1 MGITNHISFR
11 HWRGDLF
18 GGITAV
24 AIALPVALAFG
35 VASGAEAACGLYGAG
50 LFAALL
56 GGTQTLVSEPTGPM
70 TVVFSL
76 AVLFLVGKTAL
87 SGLAPPGGNGSS
99 DPGKFYAHR
108 LTRTEALKVSLRRLA
123 AMDGVD
129 SPRIAAE
136 ARHGSEPTQFMRTTS
151 WQPSRI

>member
-11 HWRGDLF
+11 HWRGDVF

-35 VASGAEAACGLYGAG
+35 VASGAEAACGLYGAVTVS

-87 SGLAPPGGNGSS
+87 SGLAPPGGSGSA

-136 ARHGSEPTQFMRTTS
+136 PGMAAN
-151 WQPSRI
+151 QPNS

>member
-11 HWRGDLF
+11 HWRGDLS

-35 VASGAEAACGLYGAG
+35 VASGAGAACGLYGAVIVS

-70 TVVFSL
+70 TVVFTL

-87 SGLAPPGGNGSS
+87 SGLAPPGGNGSA

-136 ARHGSEPTQFMRTTS
+136 PGMAAN
-151 WQPSRI
+151 QPNS